1 MLAQEDYSTE
11 EITQAF
17 LKPPLF
23 NRKYRRGFG
32 TIYTAVYDAKNVS
45 VQLHWPSLELNQ
57 SISDFKEGVLVIRY
71 KEGGKEN
78 LNVNELNLAYNQA
91 VEEYWL
97 EYGQSWSQENRH
109 VNEALNDL
117 SLHIKELLDQ
127 MHFVA
132 HSQSTYPKQEPPELW
147 KRVSMK
153 K

>member
-1 MLAQEDYSTE
+1 MKLELHSISEKYAGIKWQG
-11 EITQAF
+11 
-17 LKPPLF
+17 LF
-23 NRKYRRGFG
+23 QKY
-32 TIYTAVYDAKNVS
+32 
-45 VQLHWPSLELNQ
+45 WPSLERNQ
-57 SISDFKEGVLVIRY
+57 SISDF

-78 LNVNELNLAYNQA
+78 LNVNELNLAYNQT

-109 VNEALNDL
+109 VNEALNGL